1 MGSSRG
7 SKKYRYTGQLND
19 PLLGNIRCA
28 DAEFLGRD
36 EERRLFAMAR
46 SGDAGARE
54 RLIASHF
61 PMVIRFAGKY
71 SGKGLEYSD
80 LIQEGMCGLITA
92 VDKFDVDHGYRL
104 STYAYQWIQQP
115 MRRALQN
122 RATRQKRL
130 DAAARLPM
138 PGLLRG
144 EDLDPVDPS
153 SESPPNYLLDRN
165 DRVDLLDELLSQL
178 PARER
183 ETIRMRFGLGGVPDN
198 APTPTL
204 REIAKIRGVTA
215 ERIRVVVKTAL
226 GRLQAIA
233 KAGGR
238 QAS

>member
-1 MGSSRG
+1 MDTTAHAEGLAESGHTAEAIRRG
-7 SKKYRYTGQLND
+7 GQV
-19 PLLGNIRCA
+19 A
-28 DAEFLGRD
+28 DAW
-36 EERRLFAMAR
+36 
-46 SGDAGARE
+46 
-54 RLIASHF
+54 
-61 PMVIRFAGKY
+61 VI
-71 SGKGLEYSD
+71 
-80 LIQEGMCGLITA
+80 T
-92 VDKFDVDHGYRL
+92 
-104 STYAYQWIQQP
+104 
-115 MRRALQN
+115 
-122 RATRQKRL
+122 
-130 DAAARLPM
+130 
-138 PGLLRG
+138 
-144 EDLDPVDPS
+144 
-153 SESPPNYLLDRN
+153 RN